1 LRLQGINTNNKH
13 RIVLGVIISAA
24 SIIVVLSFYLYSTQ
38 TTFKPEEIYPTKQ
51 GGREWYLDINNPL
64 EDGIF
69 DPGTKITKLQDGSWL
84 VGEDGNGN
92 YQVRMNVITPPG
104 QDEWKNVEITGYV
117 KVIGTASVTG
127 ASPEGAASPDTAT
140 AIDWYARGG
149 RHSDSVPCEGTS
161 LKGILRINGLA
172 AWQKEIWHTGGYTD
186 TRAVVNA
193 TNPILDRWIG
203 WKVVIYNIHNDTA
216 VKMESYLDVNANNNW
231 RKVNEVVDNGGW
243 HANSPDAVFY
253 SVDCNR
259 SKDYVVTN
267 SGPIVTFRSDNIL
280 WQFKEL
286 SVREIV
292 AR

>member
-1 LRLQGINTNNKH
+1 LRLQGIITNSKH
-13 RIVLGVIISAA
+13 WIVLGILISAA
-24 SIIVVLSFYLYSTQ
+24 FIVVLSFYLSSTQ
-38 TTFKPEEIYPTKQ
+38 TTFKPKEIYPTKQ

-64 EDGIF
+64 EDGGIF

-84 VGEDGNGN
+84 VGEDSNDN
-92 YQVRMNVITPPG
+92 YQVRMNLNTPPG
-104 QDEWKNVEITGYV
+104 QNEWKNVEITGYV
-117 KVIGTASVTG
+117 KVIDTASG
-127 ASPEGAASPDTAT
+127 DAASPEGSPTPIS

-203 WKVVIYNIHNDTA
+203 WKVVMYNINNDTA
-216 VKMESYLDVNANNNW
+216 VKMESYIDENANNNW
-231 RKVNEVVDNGGW
+231 RKVNEVVDSGGW
-243 HANSPDAVFY
+243 YANSPDNVFY

-259 SKDYVVTN
+259 LKDYVVTN

-280 WQFKEL
+280 WQFREL

>member
-1 LRLQGINTNNKH
+1 LRLQGIITNSKH
-13 RIVLGVIISAA
+13 RIVFGILISAA
-24 SIIVVLSFYLYSTQ
+24 FIVVLSFYLYSTQ
-38 TTFKPEEIYPTKQ
+38 TTFKPKEIYPTKQ

-64 EDGIF
+64 EDGGIF

-84 VGEDGNGN
+84 VGEDSNDN
-92 YQVRMNVITPPG
+92 YQVRMNLITPPG
-104 QDEWKNVEITGYV
+104 QNEWKNVEITGYV
-117 KVIGTASVTG
+117 KVIDTASG
-127 ASPEGAASPDTAT
+127 DAASPEGSPTPIS

-203 WKVVIYNIHNDTA
+203 WKVVMYNINNDTA
-216 VKMESYLDVNANNNW
+216 VKMESYIDENANNNW
-231 RKVNEVVDNGGW
+231 RKVNEVVDSGGW
-243 HANSPDAVFY
+243 YANSPDSVFY

-259 SKDYVVTN
+259 LKDYVVTN

>member
-1 LRLQGINTNNKH
+1 LRLQGIITNSKH
-13 RIVLGVIISAA
+13 RIVLGILISAA
-24 SIIVVLSFYLYSTQ
+24 FIVVISFYLYSTQ
-38 TTFKPEEIYPTKQ
+38 TTFKPKEIYPTKQ

-64 EDGIF
+64 EDGGIF

-84 VGEDGNGN
+84 VGEDSNDN

-104 QDEWKNVEITGYV
+104 QNEWKNVEITGYV
-117 KVIGTASVTG
+117 KVIDTASG
-127 ASPEGAASPDTAT
+127 DAASPEGSPTPIS

-203 WKVVIYNIHNDTA
+203 WKVVMYNINNDTA
-216 VKMESYLDVNANNNW
+216 VKMESYIDENANNNW
-231 RKVNEVVDNGGW
+231 RKVNEVVDSGGW
-243 HANSPDAVFY
+243 YANSPDSVFY

-259 SKDYVVTN
+259 LKDYVVTN

-280 WQFKEL
+280 WQFREL

>member
-1 LRLQGINTNNKH
+1 LRLQGIITNSKH
-13 RIVLGVIISAA
+13 RIVLGILISAA
-24 SIIVVLSFYLYSTQ
+24 FIVVLSFYLYSTQ
-38 TTFKPEEIYPTKQ
+38 TTFKPKEIYPTKQ

-64 EDGIF
+64 EDGGIF

-84 VGEDGNGN
+84 VGEDSNDN
-92 YQVRMNVITPPG
+92 YQVRMNLNTPPG
-104 QDEWKNVEITGYV
+104 QNEWKNVEITGYV
-117 KVIGTASVTG
+117 KVIDTASG
-127 ASPEGAASPDTAT
+127 DAASPEGSPTPIS

-203 WKVVIYNIHNDTA
+203 WKVVMYNINNDTA
-216 VKMESYLDVNANNNW
+216 VKMESYIDENANNNW
-231 RKVNEVVDNGGW
+231 RKVNEVVDSGGW
-243 HANSPDAVFY
+243 YANSPDSVFY

-259 SKDYVVTN
+259 LKDYVVTN

-280 WQFKEL
+280 WQFREL

>member
-1 LRLQGINTNNKH
+1 LRLQGINSNNKYK
-13 RIVLGVIISAA
+13 IVLGIIIISAA
-24 SIIVVLSFYLYSTQ
+24 FIVILSYYLYTTQ
-38 TTFKPEEIYPTKQ
+38 TTFKPKEIYPTKQ
-51 GGREWYLDINNPL
+51 GGREWYIDVDNPL
-64 EDGIF
+64 EDEIF
-69 DPGTKITKLQDGSWL
+69 DPGTKITRLQDGSWL
-84 VGEDGNGN
+84 VGEGSNGN
-92 YQVRMNVITPPG
+92 YQVRMNVITPPD

-117 KVIGTASVTG
+117 KVIDTASDD
-127 ASPEGAASPDTAT
+127 AASAEGSPTPIS

-203 WKVVIYNIHNDTA
+203 WKVVIYNINNDTA
-216 VKMESYLDVNANNNW
+216 VKMESYIDENANNNW
-231 RKVNEVVDNGGW
+231 RKVNELVDNGGW
-243 HANSPDAVFY
+243 HANSPDHVFY

-259 SKDYVVTN
+259 PKDYVVTN
-267 SGPIVTFRSDNIL
+267 SGPIVTFRSDNII

>member
-13 RIVLGVIISAA
+13 RIVLGVIISVA
-24 SIIVVLSFYLYSTQ
+24 SIIVVLSFYLYSTH
-38 TTFKPEEIYPTKQ
+38 TTFKPKEIYPTKQ

>member
-1 LRLQGINTNNKH
+1 LRLQGIITNNKH
-13 RIVLGVIISAA
+13 RIVLGIIISAA
-24 SIIVVLSFYLYSTQ
+24 SIAVLLSFYLYSMQ
-38 TTFKPEEIYPTKQ
+38 TTFRPKEIYPTKQ

-69 DPGTKITKLQDGSWL
+69 DPSTKITKLQDGSWL
-84 VGEDGNGN
+84 VGEDGIGS

-104 QDEWKNVEITGYV
+104 QNEWKNVEITGYV
-117 KVIGTASVTG
+117 KVIDTASG
-127 ASPEGAASPDTAT
+127 DAASPEGSPTPIS

-203 WKVVIYNIHNDTA
+203 WKVVMYNINNDTA
-216 VKMESYLDVNANNNW
+216 VKMESYIDENANNNW
-231 RKVNEVVDNGGW
+231 RKVNEVVDSGGW
-243 HANSPDAVFY
+243 YANSPDSVFY
-253 SVDCNR
+253 SADCNR
-259 SKDYVVTN
+259 LKDYVVTN

>member
-1 LRLQGINTNNKH
+1 LRLQGIITNSKH
-13 RIVLGVIISAA
+13 RIVLGILILAA
-24 SIIVVLSFYLYSTQ
+24 FIVVLSFYLYSTQ
-38 TTFKPEEIYPTKQ
+38 TTFKPKEIYPTKQ

-64 EDGIF
+64 EDGGIF

-84 VGEDGNGN
+84 VGEDSNDN

-104 QDEWKNVEITGYV
+104 QNEWKNVEITGYV
-117 KVIGTASVTG
+117 KVIDTASGDAT
-127 ASPEGAASPDTAT
+127 SPEGSPTPIS

-203 WKVVIYNIHNDTA
+203 WKVVMYNINNDTA
-216 VKMESYLDVNANNNW
+216 VKMESYIDENANNNW
-231 RKVNEVVDNGGW
+231 RKVNEVVDSGGW
-243 HANSPDAVFY
+243 YANSPDSVFY
-253 SVDCNR
+253 SADCNR
-259 SKDYVVTN
+259 LKDYVVTN